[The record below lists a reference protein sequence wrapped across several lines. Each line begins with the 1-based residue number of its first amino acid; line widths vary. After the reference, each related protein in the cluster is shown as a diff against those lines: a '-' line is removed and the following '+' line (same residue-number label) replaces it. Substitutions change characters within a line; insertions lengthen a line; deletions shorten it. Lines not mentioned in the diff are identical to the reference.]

1 MADNLQTI
9 FNVLPLLFDE
19 QLYRQWNR
27 TTVLLGELQA
37 RPGAVQEYVA
47 KNVAF
52 ATEFSGA
59 TASTVAEGS
68 DIAATEYATDI
79 NQPAVF
85 SWATY
90 RSSFQVTE
98 VEIDAARQAMGS
110 AAALRDIFE
119 ARILS
124 AGATIAAQ
132 IEADALTGTGVDVNG
147 NATLVGIY
155 GGALTASGAYGGINA
170 NTYPEWAS
178 NVLTNGGTTRALTPD
193 LAEQADQNIFI
204 GSSIPWNLVM
214 TSAGIARKYTSMFT
228 QGPAGTNI
236 PLIRMNDQAGA
247 PVYGLSPQLDAQGQ
261 LDSIM
266 FKGRK
271 VLRNRLNPTG
281 KLALLNTDFIKIK
294 YLPRSLSAA
303 DKEFLRMMGI
313 EGSSGGGASGGG
325 GPIQATGIPMRIT
338 NIAKTGDSL
347 KVSCRVTLAM
357 GILRRN
363 AQALLQDLA
372 ES

>member
-1 MADNLQTI
+1 MVDLLSTI

-27 TTVLLGELQA
+27 TTVLLGELSA
-37 RPGAVQEYVA
+37 RPGSIGELAA
-47 KNVAF
+47 KNVNF

-68 DIAATEYATDI
+68 DVQASEYATDI
-79 NQPAVF
+79 DQPCTFA
-85 SWATY
+85 WATY
-90 RSSFQVTE
+90 RSSFQVSE
-98 VEIDAARQAMGS
+98 QEIDGARNAAGS

-124 AGATIAAQ
+124 AGATIASQ
-132 IEADALTGTGVDVNG
+132 IESDALTGTGVDANG
-147 NATLVGIY
+147 NPTLVGIY

-170 NTYPEWAS
+170 NTYSEWAA
-178 NVLTNGGTTRALTPD
+178 NVLANGGTTRSLTPD
-193 LAEQADQNIFI
+193 LVEQADQNIFT

-214 TSAGIARKYTSMFT
+214 TSAGVARKYTDLFT
-228 QGPAGTNI
+228 QGGSAAQNV
-236 PLIRMNDQAGA
+236 PLVRMNDNAGR
-247 PVYGLSPQLDAQGQ
+247 PVYGLSPALDGQGQ
-261 LDSIM
+261 LDSIQ

-294 YLPRSLSAA
+294 YLPRTLSAA

-313 EGSSGGGASGGG
+313 EGSSGGGAVG
-325 GPIQATGIPMRIT
+325 GPVQATGIPMRIT
-338 NIAKTGDSL
+338 NISKTGDSL

-357 GILRRN
+357 AVVRRN